1 VPCGVAAAQLRGVDI
16 KGSPFFVDV
25 DETDVGDRGP
35 SEYVADSDRAAVA
48 ASFSD
53 AIAKAKADW
62 RPPVPEPPK
71 EGESMEDRV
80 QREKRNKYHE
90 SDEYRE
96 VRSAA
101 RRAHTHTL
109 AHSHTHARTV
119 PRGTVE
125 YRASGRAGGWSAR
138 LSVRSAAAAE
148 T

>member
-1 VPCGVAAAQLRGVDI
+1 MPCGVAAAQLRGVDI

-25 DETDVGDRGP
+25 DETDVGDNRGP
-35 SEYVADSDRAAVA
+35 SEYVANSDRAAVA

-96 VRSAA
+96 VRPAT
-101 RRAHTHTL
+101 RAH
-109 AHSHTHARTV
+109 AHS
-119 PRGTVE
+119 
-125 YRASGRAGGWSAR
+125 RAHSNTRDC
-138 LSVRSAAAAE
+138 
-148 T
+148 